1 MNAIMIQLL
10 LYYTWKKKWI
20 LFVKYHKLKIWK
32 IKEMNLFINIWIV
45 LIKENSIMIINS
57 DILNHQ
63 IEKLNYKNQM
73 LTTENQN
80 FTNQNRHYRKDI
92 LTLRE

>member
-20 LFVKYHKLKIWK
+20 FFVKYHKLKIWT

-45 LIKENSIMIINS
+45 LIKENGIMIINS

-92 LTLRE
+92 LTLRK

>member
-1 MNAIMIQLL
+1 
-10 LYYTWKKKWI
+10 
-20 LFVKYHKLKIWK
+20 
-32 IKEMNLFINIWIV
+32 MNLFINIWIV
-45 LIKENSIMIINS
+45 LIKENGIMIINS

-80 FTNQNRHYRKDI
+80 FTNQNRHYSKDI
-92 LTLRE
+92 LTLRKWL

>member
-1 MNAIMIQLL
+1 
-10 LYYTWKKKWI
+10 
-20 LFVKYHKLKIWK
+20 
-32 IKEMNLFINIWIV
+32 MNLFINIWIV

-73 LTTENQN
+73 LTTEKQN
-80 FTNQNRHYRKDI
+80 FTNQNRHYSKDI
-92 LTLRE
+92 LTLRNQV